1 VILARRR
8 FLHLAAAAA
17 ALPAVAGDARAQAY
31 PARPVRL
38 VDGFAPGGSADIV
51 ARLIAE
57 RLSARLGQPFVV
69 ENRPGVASN
78 IATELVVR
86 AAPDG
91 YTLLLVTA
99 VNANNATLYDN
110 LKFDLVRDIE
120 PVVGI
125 DRIPLVM
132 EVHPSVPAA
141 TVPEFIAYAKANPGK
156 INMGSTGIGSTTH
169 LAGELFMMLAGVD
182 LVHVPY
188 RGEALA
194 DLLAGHVQ
202 VHFGTLPA
210 SLELIRAGTL
220 RALAVTTQARL
231 DVLPGVPTVGEF
243 LTGYEASGWQGIG
256 APRGTPAEVVG
267 RINRETNAALAEVKI
282 ESQLADLGATVL
294 GGTPADFGRLI
305 ADDTGKWAKVIRFAN
320 IKVE

>member
-8 FLHLAAAAA
+8 FLRLAASAA
-17 ALPAVAGDARAQAY
+17 ALPVLSRRASAQTY
-31 PARPVRL
+31 PARPVRF

-57 RLSARLGQPFVV
+57 QLSARLGQPFVV

-99 VNANNATLYDN
+99 VNANNASLYDN
-110 LKFDLVRDIE
+110 LKFDLIRDIV
-120 PVVGI
+120 PIVGI

-132 EVHPSVPAA
+132 EVNPSVPAR

-169 LAGELFMMLAGVD
+169 LAGELFMMMAGVE

-202 VHFGTLPA
+202 VHFGTLPG
-210 SLELIRAGTL
+210 SIELIRAGTL

-231 DVLPGVPTVGEF
+231 EVLPDVPTIGEF
-243 LTGYEASGWQGIG
+243 LAGYEASGWQGIG
-256 APRGTPAEVVG
+256 APRGTSADVVD
-267 RINRETNAALAEVKI
+267 RINRAVNAALADAKI
-282 ESQLADLGATVL
+282 KSQLADLGATVL
-294 GGTPADFGRLI
+294 GGTPEGFGRLI
-305 ADDTGKWAKVIRFAN
+305 ADDTGKWAKVIRFAH